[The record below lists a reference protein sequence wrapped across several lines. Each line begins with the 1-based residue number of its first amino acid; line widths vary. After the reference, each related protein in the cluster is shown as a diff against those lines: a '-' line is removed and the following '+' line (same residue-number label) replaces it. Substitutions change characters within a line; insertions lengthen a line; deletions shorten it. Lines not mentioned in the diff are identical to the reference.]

1 MNLLAQLGELTV
13 LWPRMLWLL
22 ALVPLLALAYLR
34 LGARRRR
41 AYARLADLA
50 VPDTTGAVRSS
61 LRRHAPPLLFILGL
75 CALIGAVSRPQAVM
89 MLPSL
94 HKNIILAIDISG
106 SMRATDVK
114 PNRLEAAQSAAR
126 AFIENQQRNSRIGIV
141 SIAATASLVQSP
153 TENREDLLQAIERVQ
168 LQPGTAIG
176 SGIYIAL
183 STLLPDAGID
193 VERLLDGRPD
203 RYWRYWSEPARAKP
217 EKKPVPPGS
226 NRSVAIVL
234 LTDGENTHG
243 PDPLEAAR
251 MAADHGVRVY
261 TVGIGSPEGTSLGFS
276 GWSMRVRLDEVAL
289 KRIAA
294 TTHGEYYA
302 ASSAP
307 DLKRI
312 YEQLSA
318 RMVVSQ
324 KRAAE
329 VSAFFVGIGALLLAI
344 SAFFSLLWFNRVL

>member
-1 MNLLAQLGELTV
+1 MNLLAQLGEFSV

-22 ALVPLLALAYLR
+22 ALVPLLVLAYLR
-34 LGARRRR
+34 LGARQRR
-41 AYARLADLA
+41 AQARLAELA
-50 VPDTTGAVRSS
+50 VPATTGPVRSS
-61 LRRHAPPLLFILGL
+61 LRRHVPPLLFILGL
-75 CALIGAVSRPQAVM
+75 CALIAAVSRPQAVM

-94 HKNIILAIDISG
+94 HKNIILAIDNSG
-106 SMRATDVK
+106 SMRATDVE
-114 PNRLEAAQSAAR
+114 PNRLAAAQSAAR
-126 AFIENQQRNSRIGIV
+126 AFVENQQRHSRIGIV
-141 SIAATASLVQSP
+141 SIAATASVVQSP
-153 TENREDLLQAIERVQ
+153 TDNREDLLQAIERVQ

-193 VERLLDGRPD
+193 MERLLDGRPA
-203 RYWRYWSEPARAKP
+203 RSWRYWSEPPRVDP

-243 PDPLEAAR
+243 PAPLDAAK
-251 MAADHGVRVY
+251 MAADLGVRVY
-261 TVGIGSPEGTSLGFS
+261 TVGIGSPEGITLGFS
-276 GWSMRVRLDEVAL
+276 GWSMRVRLDEATL
-289 KRIAA
+289 KKIAA

>member
-1 MNLLAQLGELTV
+1 MNLLAQLGEFSL

-34 LGARRRR
+34 MGARRRR
-41 AYARLADLA
+41 AHARLAELA

-61 LRRHAPPLLFILGL
+61 LRRHVPPLLFILGL

-94 HKNIILAIDISG
+94 HKNIILAIDNSG

-168 LQPGTAIG
+168 LQPGTALG
-176 SGIYIAL
+176 SGIYVAL
-183 STLLPDAGID
+183 ATLLPDAGID
-193 VERLLDGRPD
+193 LERLLDGRPA
-203 RYWRYWSEPARAKP
+203 RYWRYWSEDERVNQKR
-217 EKKPVPPGS
+217 KPVPPGS

-234 LTDGENTHG
+234 LSDGENTHG
-243 PDPLEAAR
+243 PNPLEAAK
-251 MAADHGVRVY
+251 MAADHGVRIY
-261 TVGIGSPEGTSLGFS
+261 TVGIGSPEGISLGFS
-276 GWSMRVRLDEVAL
+276 GWSMRVRLDEAAL

-294 TTHGEYYA
+294 ATHGEYYA
-302 ASSAP
+302 ASTAP

-329 VSAFFVGIGALLLAI
+329 VTAFFVGIGALLVAI
-344 SAFFSLLWFNRVL
+344 SAFFSLLWTNRVL